1 MRESPN
7 GRKRVASLLPG
18 TDIDGT
24 RRQPSLGTILVVD
37 DDRDTADITAAL
49 LQSMGLAVMAVYS
62 ARDGLDRLDESP
74 DICLVLSDVRMPG
87 VDGFDFIRVVK
98 HRFPSLPALLT
109 TGLPITDEDVIPRG
123 VLILQKPY
131 AIDELRGAIAEQLQ
145 IPLNERPASL

>member
-7 GRKRVASLLPG
+7 GRKPGASPLPG

-37 DDRDTADITAAL
+37 DDRDTADMTAAL
-49 LQSMGLAVMAVYS
+49 LQSMGLAVMAAYS
-62 ARDGLDRLDESP
+62 AGDGLDRLDESP
-74 DICLVLSDVRMPG
+74 DICLVVSDVRMPG
-87 VDGFDFIRVVK
+87 VDGFDFIRVVR

-145 IPLNERPASL
+145 IPLDERPASL